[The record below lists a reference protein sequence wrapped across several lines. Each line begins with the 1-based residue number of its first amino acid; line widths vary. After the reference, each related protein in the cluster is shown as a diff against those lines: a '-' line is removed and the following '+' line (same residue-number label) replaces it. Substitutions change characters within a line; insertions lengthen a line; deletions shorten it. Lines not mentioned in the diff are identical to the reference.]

1 MSLRELVKHYLKI
14 VGHALARSVHDRL
27 DHTDHALDLIIDQN
41 NRMARAQTALLES
54 SIHTV
59 HALNRAQ
66 ADLNALKRRVAEL
79 TALKDTVEEQMVRQ
93 ISVETDDYGFTNPET
108 GLISFLYSFL
118 PSPRAL
124 DIGAHAGDVSA
135 RMLET
140 GYEVY
145 AFEPYPP
152 VYEKLAA
159 RLGPDQRFH
168 CFNWALGAE
177 EKQAELHLA
186 RDLSASGRYDDATAF
201 SSLHPHSMPEDLPFT
216 GTAAVTVKTLDG
228 LHSDGTLPDDIS
240 LVKIDTEGYDL
251 EVVRG
256 MREHRYPVV
265 LTEYWDTATPFGQ
278 SGLLYTFETMV
289 KEMKARGYGWHLVL
303 YRVWGRNQTAFYANH
318 PRAVPNSWGNI
329 CFFGDFDLFL
339 RAQAWCAAVLPRTYF
354 KAVAG

>member
-14 VGHALARSVHDRL
+14 VGHV

-159 RLGPDQRFH
+159 RLPCPGPFR
-168 CFNWALGAE
+168 
-177 EKQAELHLA
+177 
-186 RDLSASGRYDDATAF
+186 
-201 SSLHPHSMPEDLPFT
+201 
-216 GTAAVTVKTLDG
+216 
-228 LHSDGTLPDDIS
+228 I
-240 LVKIDTEGYDL
+240 
-251 EVVRG
+251 
-256 MREHRYPVV
+256 
-265 LTEYWDTATPFGQ
+265 
-278 SGLLYTFETMV
+278 
-289 KEMKARGYGWHLVL
+289 
-303 YRVWGRNQTAFYANH
+303 
-318 PRAVPNSWGNI
+318 RAVRRRHRLQQPPSPFHAGRPPLHRD
-329 CFFGDFDLFL
+329 GRGHRQDAG
-339 RAQAWCAAVLPRTYF
+339 RPAQRRHPA
-354 KAVAG
+354 